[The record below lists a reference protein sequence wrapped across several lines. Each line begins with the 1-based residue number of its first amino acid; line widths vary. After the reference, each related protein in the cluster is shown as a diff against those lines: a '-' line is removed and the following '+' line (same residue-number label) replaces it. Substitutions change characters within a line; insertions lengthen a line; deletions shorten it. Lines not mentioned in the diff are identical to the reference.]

1 MIELKG
7 KYNTVDEASVVQV
20 MLLLNQEFVT
30 GSKIGLMP
38 DIHAGTGRLMSRSQA
53 KVTFTV
59 SEFKRQM
66 DGIFITSV
74 NNVTLDECPMAYKG
88 MEDII
93 NYIGET
99 AQPERV
105 IKPIYNFKAGGE

>member
-1 MIELKG
+1 
-7 KYNTVDEASVVQV
+7 
-20 MLLLNQEFVT
+20 
-30 GSKIGLMP
+30 
-38 DIHAGTGRLMSRSQA
+38 
-53 KVTFTV
+53 
-59 SEFKRQM
+59 M

-74 NNVTLDECPMAYKG
+74 NNVTLDEYPMAYKE

-93 NYIGET
+93 TYIGET